1 MSFEIVCGLEIHAE
15 LSTATKI
22 WCGCENAFGGEPNTR
37 CCPVCTGLPGAL
49 PVLNRKVVE
58 YAVKAGLA
66 MHCAISPTSVMAR
79 KNYFYP
85 DMPKAYQISQFEKPL
100 CVGGYVDISTSKGP
114 RRIGITRIHIEED
127 AGKLLHDAYGTGTL
141 VDLNRCGVPLI
152 EIVGEPDLRSAEETK
167 AYMEA
172 VREILES
179 IGVSDVKMQEGSMR
193 ADVNVSI
200 RPVGETRLG
209 TRTEMKNLNS
219 FRAVHRAVDAEAMR
233 QEALLA
239 SGKKVVQET
248 RQWDDNRGE
257 SRGMRGKE
265 DAQDYRYF
273 PEPDLLPILV
283 AETDI
288 ALIAKELPELP
299 AARRARYIGTLG
311 IAEADAALIT
321 RTRAESSMFEDMLAQ
336 GVGVRAAVTWMV
348 VEMFSRMNTSGLSV
362 ADLPFGGASLGRL
375 VEMVETGKV
384 NPGSARRILGV
395 MMENGGEPAALA
407 ESLGLL
413 AVSDAGGLKTA
424 VVTALAQNAA
434 AVADYRSGSAK
445 ALGFLMGQAMKAAGG
460 RADPKLL
467 SAALKEALDGAGN
480 GEG

>member
-1 MSFEIVCGLEIHAE
+1 
-15 LSTATKI
+15 
-22 WCGCENAFGGEPNTR
+22 
-37 CCPVCTGLPGAL
+37 
-49 PVLNRKVVE
+49 
-58 YAVKAGLA
+58 
-66 MHCAISPTSVMAR
+66 
-79 KNYFYP
+79 
-85 DMPKAYQISQFEKPL
+85 
-100 CVGGYVDISTSKGP
+100 
-114 RRIGITRIHIEED
+114 
-127 AGKLLHDAYGTGTL
+127 
-141 VDLNRCGVPLI
+141 LI

-239 SGKKVVQET
+239 TGKKVVQET

-362 ADLPFGGASLGRL
+362 ADLPFGGAALGRL

-424 VVTALAQNAA
+424 VETALAQNAA

>member
-1 MSFEIVCGLEIHAE
+1 MAYEIVCGLEIHSE

-66 MHCAISPTSVMAR
+66 MHCDISPTSVMAR

-85 DMPKAYQISQFEKPL
+85 DMPKAYQISQFERPL
-100 CVGGYVDISTSKGP
+100 CVGGYVDIETSQGP
-114 RRIGITRIHIEED
+114 RRIKITRIHIEED

-179 IGVSDVKMQEGSMR
+179 CAVSDVRMQEGSLR

-219 FRAVHRAVDAEAMR
+219 FRAVYRAVEAEAKR

-239 SGKKVVQET
+239 AGKKVVQET

-283 AETDI
+283 TPEDI
-288 ALIAKELPELP
+288 ARIAKELPELP
-299 AARRARYIGTLG
+299 AARRARYVGTLG
-311 IAEADAALIT
+311 IAEADATLLT
-321 RTRAESSMFEDMLAQ
+321 RTRAESTMFEDVLAQ
-336 GVGVRAAVTWMV
+336 GVGVRAAVTWVV
-348 VEMFSRMNTSGLSV
+348 VELFSRMNTSGVSV
-362 ADLPFGGASLGRL
+362 VDLPFGGASLGRL
-375 VEMVETGKV
+375 VAMVEAGKV
-384 NPGSARRILGV
+384 NPGSARRILAA
-395 MMENGGEPAALA
+395 MMENGGDPAALA
-407 ESLGLL
+407 ESMGLL
-413 AVSDAGGLKTA
+413 AVSDAGGIRSA
-424 VVTALAQNAA
+424 VETALAQNAA

-467 SAALKEALDGAGN
+467 SAALKEALDRAGN

>member
-1 MSFEIVCGLEIHAE
+1 MAYEIVCGLEIHAE

-22 WCGCENAFGGEPNTR
+22 WCGCANEFGGEPNTR

-49 PVLNRKVVE
+49 PVLNRRVVAF
-58 YAVKAGLA
+58 AVKAGLA
-66 MHCAISPTSVMAR
+66 MHCTIAPRSVMAR

-85 DMPKAYQISQFEKPL
+85 DMPKAYQISQYEAPL
-100 CVGGYVDISTSKGP
+100 CLGGHVDIETSAGP
-114 RRIGITRIHIEED
+114 RRIRLTRIHIEED

-152 EIVGEPDLRSAEETK
+152 EIVSEPDLRGAEEAK

-172 VREILES
+172 VREILEACA
-179 IGVSDVKMQEGSMR
+179 VSDVKMQEGSMR

-200 RPVGETRLG
+200 RPVGATEYG

-219 FRAVHRAVDAEAMR
+219 FRAVHRAVEAEAKR

-239 SGKKVVQET
+239 AGKKVAQET

-273 PEPDLLPILV
+273 PDPDLVPILV
-283 AETDI
+283 SESDVARI
-288 ALIAKELPELP
+288 RAELPELP
-299 AARRARYIGTLG
+299 AERRARYIGTLG
-311 IAEADAALIT
+311 IAEADAALLT
-321 RTRAESSMFEDMLAQ
+321 RSRAEAELFEAVLAQ
-336 GVGVRAAVTWMV
+336 GVGVRAAVTWVV
-348 VEMFSRMNTSGLSV
+348 VELFARLNAAGRSV
-362 ADLPFGGASLGRL
+362 ADLPFGGAALGRL
-375 VEMVETGKV
+375 AALVEAGKV
-384 NPGSARRILGV
+384 NAGSARRILGS
-395 MMENGGEPAALA
+395 MMEQGGEPAALA
-407 ESLGLL
+407 ESMGLL
-413 AVSDAGGLKTA
+413 VVADEGGIAAAVAA
-424 VVTALAQNAA
+424 ALAGSPA

-445 ALGFLMGQAMKAAGG
+445 SFGFLMGQAMKAAGG

-467 SAALKEALDGAGN
+467 QAALREALDGPA
-480 GEG
+480 EGKA